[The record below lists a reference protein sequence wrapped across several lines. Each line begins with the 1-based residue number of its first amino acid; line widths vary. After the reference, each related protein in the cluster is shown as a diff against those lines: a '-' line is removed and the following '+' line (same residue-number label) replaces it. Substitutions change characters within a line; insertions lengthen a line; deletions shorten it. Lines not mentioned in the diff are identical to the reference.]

1 MPTQVIYEN
10 LKRCRIL
17 RAQGYSD
24 NDLLLEGFD
33 TTTISRAFTAVSER
47 NAVKIRCK
55 ECGRLFFRV
64 NRAGHCLA
72 CEQEIQAAK
81 NKKALSYK
89 PDRRLTAQEIQ
100 ESHPDILQ
108 EKPE

>member
-1 MPTQVIYEN
+1 MPTQVTYEN
-10 LKRCRIL
+10 LKKCRIL

-24 NDLLLEGFD
+24 NDLLAEGFD
-33 TTTISRAFTAVSER
+33 SVTISRAFTAVSER

-72 CEQEIQAAK
+72 CEQELQNTK
-81 NKKALSYK
+81 NKDILAWK
-89 PDRRLTAQEIQ
+89 PDRPLTTKEIQ
-100 ESHPDILQ
+100 AKHPDILQ
-108 EKPE
+108 GKPE